1 MVFTKSL
8 KERYS
13 FKYMLKK
20 SKYIS
25 AKNITVYY
33 LKDKKCTEENFLGIC
48 VSKKHG
54 NSVIRNKL
62 KRWVREA
69 YKEIEKELNSGYKI
83 IVLYK
88 KNISVN
94 CIDFH
99 VLKEELNNCLR
110 ETEIYINGKNTFNS

>member
-8 KERYS
+8 KGRYS

-20 SKYIS
+20 SKYVS
-25 AKNITVYY
+25 NKNITVYY
-33 LKDKKCTEENFLGIC
+33 LKDKKCIGENFLGVC

-54 NSVIRNKL
+54 NSVVRNKL

-69 YKEIEKELNSGYKI
+69 YKEIEEKLEIGYKI

-88 KNISVN
+88 KNINIDCV
-94 CIDFH
+94 DFH
-99 VLKEELNNCLR
+99 VVKEELENCLK
-110 ETEIYINGKNTFNS
+110 EVGLYKHD

>member
-8 KERYS
+8 KGRYI

-25 AKNITVYY
+25 DKNITVYY
-33 LKDKKCTEENFLGIC
+33 LKDKKYMEENFLGIC

-54 NSVIRNKL
+54 NSVVRNKL

-69 YKEIEKELNSGYKI
+69 YKGLEEKLQKGYKI

-88 KNISVN
+88 KNIDVAI
-94 CIDFH
+94 IDFH
-99 VLKEELNNCLR
+99 VVKSELENCLNGA
-110 ETEIYINGKNTFNS
+110 EIYRHE

>member
-25 AKNITVYY
+25 KEYITIYY
-33 LKDKKCTEENFLGIC
+33 LKEKNNNEENFLGIC

-54 NSVIRNKL
+54 NSVVRNRL
-62 KRWVREA
+62 KRWAREA
-69 YKEIEKELNSGYKI
+69 YKELESGLSKGYKI

-88 KNISVN
+88 KNIEAN
-94 CIDFH
+94 DINFH
-99 VLKEELNNCLR
+99 VVKEELHSCLK
-110 ETEIYINGKNTFNS
+110 EAKLYINE

>member
-8 KERYS
+8 KGRYS
-13 FKYMLKK
+13 FKYMLRK

-25 AKNITVYY
+25 NNNITVYC
-33 LKDKKCTEENFLGIC
+33 LKNRDDLEENFLGIC

-69 YKEIEKELNSGYKI
+69 YKEIETNLNKGYKI

-88 KNISVN
+88 KGIDVDNV
-94 CIDFH
+94 DFH
-99 VLKEELNNCLR
+99 VIKEELIYCLKGHN
-110 ETEIYINGKNTFNS
+110 IYSND

>member
-13 FKYMLKK
+13 FRYMLKK

-25 AKNITVYY
+25 KKYITVYY
-33 LKDKKCTEENFLGIC
+33 LKDKNNKQENFLGIC

-54 NSVIRNKL
+54 NSVVRNRL

-69 YKEIEKELNSGYKI
+69 YKECEKNINKGYKI

-88 KNISVN
+88 KNINVDN
-94 CIDFH
+94 INFH
-99 VLKEELNNCLR
+99 VLKNEFCDSLK
-110 ETEIYINGKNTFNS
+110 ETELYINE

>member
-1 MVFTKSL
+1 MIFTKSL
-8 KERYS
+8 KEKYS

-25 AKNITVYY
+25 SEYITVYY
-33 LKDKKCTEENFLGIC
+33 LKNKNNKEKNFLGIC

-54 NSVIRNKL
+54 NSVTRNKL

-69 YKEIEKELNSGYKI
+69 YKELETNICKGYKI

-88 KNISVN
+88 KNINVGNINFHSLKKELYN
-94 CIDFH
+94 C
-99 VLKEELNNCLR
+99 LKETELYVD
-110 ETEIYINGKNTFNS
+110 T